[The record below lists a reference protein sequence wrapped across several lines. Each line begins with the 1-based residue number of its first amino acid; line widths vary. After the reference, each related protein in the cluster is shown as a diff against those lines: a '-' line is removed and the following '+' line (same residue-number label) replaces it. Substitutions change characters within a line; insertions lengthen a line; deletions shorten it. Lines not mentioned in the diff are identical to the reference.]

1 MPKITM
7 SETPFACGG
16 YGYLGRLTTP
26 HGSVIVRPM
35 IRHRVLRFIFA
46 VALGLVLFDSVADA
60 AGCDDA
66 KATATA
72 CHACSCGPHLVS
84 PAVVEIVAAPVPV
97 RYVSYKPVPYAFLL
111 PTSIFHP
118 PCLAA

>member
-1 MPKITM
+1 
-7 SETPFACGG
+7 
-16 YGYLGRLTTP
+16 
-26 HGSVIVRPM
+26 M

-66 KATATA
+66 KATAA
-72 CHACSCGPHLVS
+72 VCHACLCGPHLVS
-84 PAVVEIVAAPVPV
+84 PGVVEIAVAPAPVP
-97 RYVSYKPVPYAFLL
+97 YASYKLVSYAFLL
-111 PTSIFHP
+111 PASIFHP